1 GAKAAQTLATH
12 FETMENLQQAS
23 YDALVA
29 VDEIGEKM
37 ADAIVKYFSEEKV
50 IALIA
55 DLKKL
60 NVNMTYTGT
69 KQDEQD
75 TVFIGKKIGRAGKME
90 SYNRSE
96 AKGNIEAMSGYVT
109 GSVSKKTNIVVAG
122 EAAGYKYE
130 RALELGVTVW
140 DEQLLR
146 EAIEMK
152 VL

>member
-60 NVNMTYTGT
+60 NVNMTYTGP
-69 KQDEQD
+69 KQAEQD
-75 TVFIGKKIGRAGKME
+75 TVFTGKKIVHFT
-90 SYNRSE
+90 RSE
-96 AKGNIEAMSGYVT
+96 AKGKIEAMGGSVT

-122 EAAGYKYE
+122 EAAGSKYE

-140 DEQLLR
+140 DEQQLK

-152 VL
+152 EQ